1 MLPRMKMKT
10 LFLLSF
16 VGHYVQTG
24 KMTQDH
30 TDYVKNKCL
39 APYYLLPFEVTAF
52 RAVLRGSQSAKQL
65 IIELSSWYKNVKSQ
79 SGKSNKT
86 KDLLMPPTR
95 LVFSCYSGG
104 GAFNS
109 LSVGFGVAIVCF
121 ANQRLSVILQSSD
134 RKRLYSQKSGLE
146 EQ

>member
-109 LSVGFGVAIVCF
+109 LSVWFGVAIVCF
-121 ANQRLSVILQSSD
+121 ANQRLSVVLQSSD